1 MTSAVPAP
9 APAAAPASASASAS
23 VEAAPVVAVA
33 SAAGVAEVSIVI
45 PCHSERG
52 WDTLVGA
59 VASALAQQPPPANV
73 VVVVDHNPGLYDR
86 ARRELTGATVLENR
100 FEQGASGTR
109 NTGAWHTGTALVAF
123 LDGDITAGPQWL
135 AQLTAPFHDE
145 SVVGTGG
152 AIAAAW
158 ERTRP
163 RWMPDELLWAV
174 GASYTGMPVTTAP
187 VRNVWSASMA
197 VRREVFAGVGGFREG
212 FGKIGSR
219 NRPEDTDLC
228 LRMSEA
234 GGRWMYVPEAVV
246 AHDVPYERSTFRFLL
261 RRCYAEGRG
270 KVQMARLLDGSRSL
284 GAERSYLTRT
294 LPRAVLRDLT
304 GAVRVRGGPPA
315 RMNHAAR
322 AATVLAAVAAAAAG
336 GAVETLGTGR
346 RKRRPAPP
354 AG

>member
-1 MTSAVPAP
+1 MNPV
-9 APAAAPASASASAS
+9 S
-23 VEAAPVVAVA
+23 V
-33 SAAGVAEVSIVI
+33 VI
-45 PCHSERG
+45 PCHSDRG

-59 VASALAQQPPPANV
+59 VASALAQQPAPAAV
-73 VVVVDHNPGLYDR
+73 VVVVDHNPPLYER
-86 ARRELTGATVLENR
+86 ARGHFAGVTVLQNR

-109 NTGAWHTGTALVAF
+109 NTGAWQTTTDLVAF

-135 AQLTAPFHDE
+135 AQLVAPFDDP

-158 ERTRP
+158 ERSRP

-174 GASYTGMPVTTAP
+174 GASYTGMPTTTAP

-197 VRREVFAGVGGFREG
+197 VRREVFAAVGGFREG

-228 LRMSEA
+228 LRMSA
-234 GGRWMYVPEAVV
+234 GSGRWMYVPEAVV
-246 AHDVPYERSTFRFLL
+246 GHAVPAERATFRFLL

-270 KVQMARLLDGSRSL
+270 KVQMARLLHGAASL

-294 LPRAVLRDLT
+294 LPRAVLHGLS
-304 GAVRVRGGPPA
+304 GAVGA
-315 RMNHAAR
+315 RSAENLPRTIHAAR
-322 AATVLAAVAAAAAG
+322 AGTVVVAVAAAAVG
-336 GAVETLGTGR
+336 GAVETLSAAR
-346 RKRRPAPP
+346 RERRPPKPEKAPAAHHIP
-354 AG
+354 G

>member
-1 MTSAVPAP
+1 VKQ
-9 APAAAPASASASAS
+9 
-23 VEAAPVVAVA
+23 
-33 SAAGVAEVSIVI
+33 VSIVI

-59 VASALAQQPPPANV
+59 VASALAQQPAPAAV
-73 VVVVDHNPGLYDR
+73 VVVVDHNPRLYER
-86 ARRELTGATVLENR
+86 ARRHFSGVTVLENR

-109 NTGAWHTGTALVAF
+109 NTGAWHTTTPLVAF

-135 AQLTAPFHDE
+135 AQLVAPFDDP

-158 ERTRP
+158 ERSRP
-163 RWMPDELLWAV
+163 LWMPDELLWAV
-174 GASYTGMPVTTAP
+174 GASYTGMPTTTSP

-197 VRREVFAGVGGFREG
+197 VRREVFAAVGGFREG

-228 LRMSEA
+228 LRMSA
-234 GGRWMYVPEAVV
+234 GQGVWMYVPGAVV
-246 AHDVPYERSTFRFLL
+246 EHDVPAERSTFRFLL

-270 KVQMARLLDGSRSL
+270 KVQMARLLRGAKSL

-294 LPRAVLRDLT
+294 LPRAVLRDLS
-304 GAVRVRGGPPA
+304 GAVGVRDAGQA
-315 RMNHAAR
+315 TRTSHAAR
-322 AATVLAAVAAAAAG
+322 AGTVVVAVAAAAIG
-336 GAVETLGTGR
+336 GAVETLGAGR
-346 RKRRPAPP
+346 RKQRAPMARTSKLRRAS
-354 AG
+354 

>member
-1 MTSAVPAP
+1 MTSTP
-9 APAAAPASASASAS
+9 
-23 VEAAPVVAVA
+23 
-33 SAAGVAEVSIVI
+33 AEVSVVI

-59 VASALAQQPPPANV
+59 VASALAQEPAPASV
-73 VVVVDHNPGLYDR
+73 VVVVDHNPRLYHR
-86 ARRELTGATVLENR
+86 ARRDLAGVTVLENR

-109 NTGAWHTGTALVAF
+109 NTGAWHTTTPLLAF

-135 AQLTAPFHDE
+135 AQLTAPFADP

-158 ERTRP
+158 ERARP

-197 VRREVFAGVGGFREG
+197 VRREVFAAVGGFREG

-234 GGRWMYVPEAVV
+234 GGHWMYVPDAVV
-246 AHDVPYERSTFRFLL
+246 EHDVPNERSTFRFLL

-270 KVQMARLLDGSRSL
+270 KVQMARLLHGSRSL

-294 LPRAVLRDLT
+294 LPRAVLREVS
-304 GAVRVRGGPPA
+304 GAVGVRGAGQPGRA
-315 RMNHAAR
+315 SHAAR
-322 AATVLAAVAAAAAG
+322 LGTVVAAVAAAAAG
-336 GAVETLGTGR
+336 GAVETVSSR
-346 RKRRPAPP
+346 WRQPRPVAPDTEAVRQQPVTP
-354 AG
+354 AH

>member
-1 MTSAVPAP
+1 MNPATP
-9 APAAAPASASASAS
+9 
-23 VEAAPVVAVA
+23 
-33 SAAGVAEVSIVI
+33 VSIVI

-59 VASALAQQPPPANV
+59 VASALAQQPAPV
-73 VVVVDHNPGLYDR
+73 EVIVVVDHNPGLFER
-86 ARRELTGATVLENR
+86 AQRHFSGVTVLQNR

-109 NTGAWHTGTALVAF
+109 NTGAWHTTTPLVAF

-135 AQLTAPFHDE
+135 AQLVAPFDDP

-158 ERTRP
+158 ERSRP

-174 GASYTGMPVTTAP
+174 GASYTGMPTITAP

-197 VRREVFAGVGGFREG
+197 VRREAFAAVGGFREG

-228 LRMSEA
+228 LRMSE
-234 GGRWMYVPEAVV
+234 GRGHWMYVPEAVV
-246 AHDVPYERSTFRFLL
+246 EHDVPAERSTFRFVL

-270 KVQMARLLDGSRSL
+270 KVQMARLLDDSSSL
-284 GAERSYLTRT
+284 GAERSYVTRT
-294 LPRAVLRDLT
+294 LPRGLLRDLS
-304 GAVRVRGGPPA
+304 GAVRVPGAGQPTRAG
-315 RMNHAAR
+315 HAAR
-322 AATVLAAVAAAAAG
+322 AGTVVAAVAAAALG
-336 GAVETLGTGR
+336 GAVEILGAGR
-346 RKRRPAPP
+346 RQRRAPR
-354 AG
+354 AGATGAVVATRTHR